1 MSTPSGPPYTR
12 AFLIH
17 YRQQYVE
24 EQAAL
29 LLSNFVTSVTNAV
42 LAAAKQG
49 LGNYTVKDLPVG
61 TQYTQALNALKVNF
75 PDITVRIINL
85 PTKQKLVSQPA
96 IYIAWV

>member
-1 MSTPSGPPYTR
+1 MSTPTGPPYTR

-17 YRQQYVE
+17 YRQQYLE

-29 LLSNFVTSVTNAV
+29 ALSNFVAAVTNSV

-49 LGNYTVKDLPVG
+49 LSNYTVKEIPVG
-61 TQYTQALNALKVNF
+61 AQFTQAVNAIKANF

>member
-1 MSTPSGPPYTR
+1 MSTPLPPYTR
-12 AFLIH
+12 AFLIN
-17 YRQQYVE
+17 YRQRYVE

-29 LLSNFVTSVTNAV
+29 ALSNFVTSVTNAV

-49 LGNYTVKDLPVG
+49 LGNYTVKEIPVA
-61 TQYTQALNALKVNF
+61 TQFTQALNAIKANF

-96 IYIAWV
+96 IYIAWI

>member
-1 MSTPSGPPYTR
+1 MSTPPGPPYTR

-29 LLSNFVTSVTNAV
+29 ALANFVTTVTNAV

-49 LGNYTVKDLPVG
+49 LGSYTVKEIPVA
-61 TQYTQALNALKVNF
+61 TQFTQALNALKANF